1 MVISQQLVIDVFWLR
16 QSSSAETTTI
26 PVASSSN
33 SVAVV
38 IVELPT
44 LITLM
49 TASQYDLFYTSSNAE
64 LVLQLSAV
72 VL

>member
-49 TASQYDLFYTSSNAE
+49 TASQYDLFYTSRNAE